1 MSESQYTAQDIV
13 SQSNQLKHCVTL
25 KLVKKRECITG
36 YNMSYIYD
44 TNARTID
51 TLSNKKLKCL
61 EFIDSFKLEQ
71 DAQKNSQGAQN

>member
-1 MSESQYTAQDIV
+1 MYYWVQ
-13 SQSNQLKHCVTL
+13 
-25 KLVKKRECITG
+25 
-36 YNMSYIYD
+36 MSYIYC

-71 DAQKNSQGAQN
+71 DAQKSFKTLRIEL